1 MDLDALRSFAV
12 FAEHRNFTRAA
23 EALHISQPALHV
35 KIAKLGE
42 SLGVS
47 LYEKRGRQLFLTPDG
62 ERTLAFAREMAEREG
77 AFRAALARRDAA
89 APVTLAA
96 GEGTLLFLVDGAV
109 RRYRSERGLPPLRL
123 IVRDAAGTIEAVRRG
138 EAHLGLCPALAAADD
153 LVEAPLAEVGMVAAL
168 PAKHRLAR
176 RESLAPG
183 DLDGEPL
190 VLPPRGR
197 MHRAVVEGALAAAG
211 ARCEVG
217 VEATGWTLMLHFV
230 RLGLGVAVVNDCCRA
245 PAGVVLRPLA
255 GLPRLRYRLY
265 HRLAGLPPAGERLR
279 TLLSETSPSNA

>member
-1 MDLDALRSFAV
+1 MDLDALRSFVV
-12 FAEHRNFTRAA
+12 FAERRNFTRAA

-42 SLGVS
+42 SLGVA

-77 AFRAALARRDAA
+77 AFRASLARREAG
-89 APVTLAA
+89 APLVLAA

-109 RRYRSERGLPPLRL
+109 RRYRSERALPPLRL
-123 IVRDAAGTIEAVRRG
+123 LVRDAEGTIDAVRRG

-153 LVEAPLAEVGMVAAL
+153 LVETPVAEVGMVAAL
-168 PAKHRLAR
+168 PSRHRLAR
-176 RESLAPG
+176 RESLEPS
-183 DLDGEPL
+183 DLDAEPL

-197 MHRAVVEGALAAAG
+197 LHRAAVEGALAAAG

-245 PAGVVLRPLA
+245 PAGVAMRPLS

-265 HRLAGLPPAGERLR
+265 HRRAGLPPAGERLR
-279 TLLSETSPSNA
+279 ALVTAPAP

>member
-12 FAEHRNFTRAA
+12 FAELRNFTRAA
-23 EALHISQPALHV
+23 EVLHISQPALHV

-62 ERTLAFAREMAEREG
+62 ERTLAFAREMGEREG
-77 AFRAALARRDAA
+77 AFRAALARRDAG

-109 RRYRSERGLPPLRL
+109 RRYRSDRGLPPLRL
-123 IVRDAAGTIEAVRRG
+123 LVRDAVGVVEAVRRG
-138 EAHLGLCPALAAADD
+138 EAHLGLCPALSDADG
-153 LVEAPLAEVGMVAAL
+153 LVEDAVAEVGMVAAL
-168 PAKHRLAR
+168 PSEHRLAR
-176 RESLAPG
+176 RSSLEPA
-183 DLDGEPL
+183 DLDAEPL

-197 MHRAVVEGALAAAG
+197 LHRAVVEGALAAAG

-230 RLGLGVAVVNDCCRA
+230 RLGLGIAVVNDCCRA
-245 PAGVVLRPLA
+245 PAGVVLRPLS

-265 HRLAGLPPAGERLR
+265 HRPGGLPPAAGHLRGLLCER
-279 TLLSETSPSNA
+279 